1 MNIFVQLLTG
11 IRTRGKEKENPSNA
25 VRLPV
30 YDITE
35 EDKAKLRTLCE
46 LQDKHLEK
54 IPKTIRE
61 TDFSAA
67 LGVALECNM
76 DVLRE
81 VACRIGYG
89 GYAHSPYVAEKMNC
103 VEKWLKEAEIL

>member
-1 MNIFVQLLTG
+1 MIRVLTG
-11 IRTRGKEKENPSNA
+11 IRTRGKEKGNPSNNTS
-25 VRLPV
+25 LPV

-35 EDKAKLRTLCE
+35 GDKAKLRTLCE
-46 LQDKHLEK
+46 LQDKHLER
-54 IPKTIRE
+54 IPKTIRD
-61 TDFSAA
+61 TDFSTA

-89 GYAHSPYVAEKMNC
+89 GYAHAPYIAEKMNC
-103 VEKWLKEAEIL
+103 VEKWLKEDEIL

>member
-1 MNIFVQLLTG
+1 MDLLIRVLTG
-11 IRTRGKEKENPSNA
+11 IRTWGKEKENPSNTS
-25 VRLPV
+25 LPV

-35 EDKAKLRTLCE
+35 GDKAKLRTLCE
-46 LQDKHLEK
+46 LQDKHLER
-54 IPKTIRE
+54 IPKTIRD

-89 GYAHSPYVAEKMNC
+89 GYAHSPYIAEKMNC